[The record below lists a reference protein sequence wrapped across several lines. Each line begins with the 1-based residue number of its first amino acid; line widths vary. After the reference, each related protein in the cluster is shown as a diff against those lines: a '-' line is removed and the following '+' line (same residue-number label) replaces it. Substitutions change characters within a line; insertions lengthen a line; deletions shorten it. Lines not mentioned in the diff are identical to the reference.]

1 MNVLGFGLGGEL
13 IQKTPKKPWLTPPL
27 AYSA

>member
-13 IQKTPKKPWLTPPL
+13 IQKNPKEPWLTPPL
-27 AYSA
+27 AYPA